1 MMSLKKLAALIAFA
15 LIASPAVMG
24 QGRKELRINEVMVQN
39 DSSIV
44 DDYGRH
50 SAWIE
55 LVNPTH
61 APVNISAI
69 YLTDDLNN
77 PQKYFVPTGDAR
89 TKIEKGQSV
98 LFYADGKPQDGT
110 FHLNFTLTPG
120 EDNFIAV
127 FDADGI
133 SLLDSV
139 TIPASLTADMSYA
152 RAMDAGKPWEVR
164 DNSSVEKAIT
174 PGGHNV
180 IPEPNNKIAKF
191 KEMDENGGAM
201 TIMAMAIV
209 FSALLV
215 LCLCFYLIKRI
226 GGAKK
231 AAEPV
236 AASAAAPAAVADTDA
251 EVAAAIAIALELYNQ
266 SEGAHKLTI
275 KHNPASAWNSKVH
288 AMRTIPTLKR

>member
-1 MMSLKKLAALIAFA
+1 MKPLKKIVALFVLGLIAIPMA
-15 LIASPAVMG
+15 MG
-24 QGRKELRINEVMVQN
+24 QGRKELRINEVMIQN
-39 DSSIV
+39 DSSVV
-44 DDYGRH
+44 DEYGRH

-61 APVNISAI
+61 APINISSI
-69 YLTDDLNN
+69 YLTDDLAN
-77 PQKYFVPTGDAR
+77 PQKYFVPTGDSK

-98 LFYADGKPQDGT
+98 IFFADEQPQDGT

-139 TIPASLTADMSYA
+139 TVPAALIPNTSYA
-152 RAMDAGKPWEVR
+152 RSSDAAPTWEVR
-164 DNSSVEKAIT
+164 DNSSTLKAIT

-180 IPEPNNKIAKF
+180 IPVPNNKIAKF

-209 FSALLV
+209 FAALLV

-231 AAEPV
+231 APEAPV
-236 AASAAAPAAVADTDA
+236 APVAAAPASVDA
-251 EVAAAIAIALELYNQ
+251 EIAAAIAVALELHAQ
-266 SEGAHKLTI
+266 AESHKLTI
-275 KHNPASAWNSKVH
+275 VHNPASAWNNKIN
-288 AMRTIPTLKR
+288 AMRVIPTLKR

>member
-1 MMSLKKLAALIAFA
+1 MKMLEK
-15 LIASPAVMG
+15 IASLALLALVAAPAAWG
-24 QGRKELRINEVMVQN
+24 QGRKELRINEVMVSN

-61 APVNISAI
+61 APVNISAV
-69 YLTDDLNN
+69 YVTDDLSN
-77 PQKYFVPTGDAR
+77 PRKYFVPTGDAR

-110 FHLNFTLTPG
+110 FHLNFEMTPG
-120 EDNFIAV
+120 RDNFIAV

-133 SLLDSV
+133 NLIDSV
-139 TIPASLTADMSYA
+139 TVPASLPANASYA
-152 RAMDAGKPWEVR
+152 RAVDAGTPWQVR
-164 DNSSVEKAIT
+164 RNSSVEDAIT

-180 IPEPNNKIAKF
+180 IPVPNNKIAKF

-201 TIMAMAIV
+201 TLMAMAIV

-226 GGAKK
+226 ASTKPK
-231 AAEPV
+231 APAPAAPV
-236 AASAAAPAAVADTDA
+236 AAPAADTDA
-251 EVAAAIAIALELYNQ
+251 EVAAAIAMALHQHMGGTSGN
-266 SEGAHKLTI
+266 SRLTI
-275 KHNPASAWNSKVH
+275 RHNAASAWNSKIH
-288 AMRTIPTLKR
+288 AMRVLPKR

>member
-1 MMSLKKLAALIAFA
+1 MKSINKFVALLALG
-15 LIASPAVMG
+15 LLSVPSVTG

-44 DDYGRH
+44 DEFGRR

-61 APVNISAI
+61 APINISAI
-69 YLTDDLNN
+69 YMTDDLAE
-77 PQKYFVPTGDAR
+77 PQKYFVPTGDAK

-98 LFYADGKPQDGT
+98 VFFADGKPQDGT

-120 EDNFIAV
+120 RDNFIAV

-139 TIPASLTADMSYA
+139 TVPASLIPDVSYA
-152 RAMDAGKPWEVR
+152 RATDAGTPWEIR
-164 DNSSVEKAIT
+164 DNSSTLKAIT
-174 PGGHNV
+174 PGAHNV
-180 IPEPNNKIAKF
+180 IPVPNNKIAKF

-226 GGAKK
+226 GGVKK
-231 AAEPV
+231 TPAPATPAAPV
-236 AASAAAPAAVADTDA
+236 AADTDA
-251 EVAAAIAIALELYNQ
+251 EIAAAIAIALELHAQ
-266 SEGAHKLTI
+266 TDEALKLTI
-275 KHNPASAWNSKVH
+275 HQNPASAWNSKIH
-288 AMRTIPTLKR
+288 AMRVTPTLKR

>member
-1 MMSLKKLAALIAFA
+1 MKPFNKIAALFA
-15 LIASPAVMG
+15 LVLMTAPAVMG
-24 QGRKELRINEVMVQN
+24 QGRKELRINEVMVTN

-50 SAWIE
+50 AAWIE

-61 APVNISAI
+61 APVNISAV

-77 PQKYFVPTGDAR
+77 PRKYFVPTGDSR

-98 LFYADGKPQDGT
+98 LFFADGNPQDGT
-110 FHLNFTLTPG
+110 FHLNFELTPG
-120 EDNFIAV
+120 KDNFIAV

-133 SLLDSV
+133 NLIDSV
-139 TIPASLTADMSYA
+139 TVPASLPANVRYA
-152 RAMDAGKPWEVR
+152 RAVDAGSEWQVR

-180 IPEPNNKIAKF
+180 IPVPNNKIANF

-215 LCLCFYLIKRI
+215 LCLCFYLIKRL
-226 GGAKK
+226 ATTKK
-231 AAEPV
+231 
-236 AASAAAPAAVADTDA
+236 SAAPAPKAETPAPAADA
-251 EVAAAIAIALELYNQ
+251 EVAAAIALALQFHLNQ
-266 SEGAHKLTI
+266 TTSRTI
-275 KHNPASAWNSKVH
+275 TIRHNPASAWNNKIS
-288 AMRTIPTLKR
+288 AMRVVPQR

>member
-1 MMSLKKLAALIAFA
+1 MKLINKIVALFA
-15 LIASPAVMG
+15 LGLVAVPSAMG

-44 DDYGRH
+44 DEYGRH

-61 APVNISAI
+61 APINISSI
-69 YLTDDLNN
+69 YLTDDLSQ
-77 PQKYFVPTGDAR
+77 PTKYYVPSGDAK

-98 LFYADGKPQDGT
+98 VFFADEQAQDGT

-120 EDNFIAV
+120 QDNFIAV

-133 SLLDSV
+133 SLLDSITV
-139 TIPASLTADMSYA
+139 PAALASNTSYA
-152 RAMDAGKPWEVR
+152 RTSDAAPTWEVR
-164 DNSSVEKAIT
+164 DNSSTVKAIT

-180 IPEPNNKIAKF
+180 IPVPNNKIAKF

-209 FSALLV
+209 FAALLV

-226 GGAKK
+226 GGGAKK
-231 AAEPV
+231 APE
-236 AASAAAPAAVADTDA
+236 ASAAPVEAAPASADA
-251 EVAAAIAIALELYNQ
+251 EIAAAIAVALELHAQ
-266 SEGAHKLTI
+266 AESHKLTI
-275 KHNPASAWNSKVH
+275 VHNPASAWNNKIN
-288 AMRTIPTLKR
+288 AMRVIPTLKR

>member
-1 MMSLKKLAALIAFA
+1 MQMKPLRKIASLVALALIAVPSV
-15 LIASPAVMG
+15 LG
-24 QGRKELRINEVMVQN
+24 QGRKELRINEVMVVN

-61 APVNISAI
+61 APVNISAV
-69 YLTDDLNN
+69 YMTDDLSN
-77 PQKYFVPTGDAR
+77 PRKYFVPTGDAR

-98 LFYADGKPQDGT
+98 LFFADGKPQDGT
-110 FHLNFTLTPG
+110 FHLNFELTPG

-133 SLLDSV
+133 NLIDSV
-139 TIPASLTADMSYA
+139 TIPASLPANMSYA
-152 RAMDAGKPWEVR
+152 RATDAATPWQVR
-164 DNSSVEKAIT
+164 DNSSVVNAIT

-191 KEMDENGGAM
+191 KDMDENGGAM
-201 TIMAMAIV
+201 TLMAMAIV

-215 LCLCFYLIKRI
+215 LCLCFYLIKRL
-226 GGAKK
+226 ATRK
-231 AAEPV
+231 P
-236 AASAAAPAAVADTDA
+236 APAAAAAAVPADVDG
-251 EVAAAIAIALELYNQ
+251 EIAAAIALALHQHLNGTDG
-266 SEGAHKLTI
+266 SSKLTI
-275 KHNPASAWNSKVH
+275 RHNPSSAWNSKIH
-288 AMRTIPTLKR
+288 AMRVVPQR